1 LIVRKYCCHSSNE
14 LSIINYQLFN
24 DSNLS
29 LVVSSKEET
38 MGKIALIIVGL
49 LILAALFIGGWA
61 IGGYNTLTTK
71 RVAVDNSWSQV
82 ENNLQRRADLI
93 PNLVGT
99 VKGVANL
106 EESILTRIA
115 DARSKILSQST
126 TPEEKMEASN
136 QMTDA
141 AREAGLIPGGSGGI
155 LGTGGRFLSITEAYP
170 QLKSDQSFLRL
181 QDELAG
187 TENRLAVSRRDYN
200 NAVTDYNTTR
210 QRFPTVLIA
219 GLLGFQDKPFFKAE
233 ESAQQAPKVDFSK

>member
-1 LIVRKYCCHSSNE
+1 
-14 LSIINYQLFN
+14 
-24 DSNLS
+24 
-29 LVVSSKEET
+29 
-38 MGKIALIIVGL
+38 MGKIALIIVGV
-49 LILAALFIGGWA
+49 IVLAALFIGGWA
-61 IGGYNTLTTK
+61 INSYNTLNVK
-71 RVAVDNSWSQV
+71 RLAVEENWSGV

-106 EESILTRIA
+106 EESVLTKIA
-115 DARSKILSQST
+115 DSRSKILSQST

-141 AREAGLIPGGSGGI
+141 ARQAGLIPGGSGGI
-155 LGTGGRFLSITEAYP
+155 LGTGGRFLSITEQYP

-200 NAVTDYNTTR
+200 TAVTGYNTSR
-210 QRFPTVLIA
+210 QRFPTVLLA
-219 GLLGFQDKPFFKAE
+219 GMLGFQDKPYFKAE